1 MEWSGGSLS
10 WIHCRTRSVRT
21 VLDGKGPRT
30 PSVDPWILR
39 SRDRRDGRETATRG
53 RSVPPGGDWRTAWF
67 STCSVFWVYIPN
79 TTCLGLVDLPK
90 YLGGQCKDPLFTPLT
105 ATKCH
110 AKPPGGLPRALA
122 SGAPEAPLEAPLAPE
137 STWDG
142 SKGGSRPMSSMAR
155 PWIEMD

>member
-1 MEWSGGSLS
+1 MRFHSHLSKRAAFPEQKSGRTGRIKRHLHIYIINQ
-10 WIHCRTRSVRT
+10 IHQPMGIEAVRN
-21 VLDGKGPRT
+21 
-30 PSVDPWILR
+30 PSAR
-39 SRDRRDGRETATRG
+39 RETHPIR
-53 RSVPPGGDWRTAWF
+53 VPF
-67 STCSVFWVYIPN
+67 PN

-90 YLGGQCKDPLFTPLT
+90 YLGGQCKDPLFMPLT